1 MVYTSELV
9 VGVKIVKGA
18 LFPVKDFFGL
28 EESLQF
34 YGCGFRTIGSVN
46 DVFLETHAIGTANGS
61 GGGVSSVGRA
71 CKCSD
76 GSDGIHSSQA
86 HGNDGR
92 RHHGV
97 FDTLEERFLAEVSI
111 VLAEEFIGELHH
123 LQTAEVK
130 SFTLEDSEDFTNQP
144 ALQRAGFQQ
153 NECFF
158 NSHGI
163 RFKVQVEV
171 FGVFRTGETN
181 VCSKTGKTV
190 IREETATNV
199 GLFHASFTFSSHKN
213 FNSSANLLYF
223 SARQHKNSPLR
234 APFSSPRS
242 NFATAL
248 HFSRTM
254 NESHTLIIRRAVE
267 ADIPALLRLLR
278 QISQTHHDGRPDLFR
293 VGTKYDAAE
302 LRTLLTDRRQVML
315 VAEVKTEGVV
325 GYALCAQ
332 QEVEENHVLLPHR
345 TLYLDDLCVD
355 KRFQNFGIGGKLL
368 EAVKA
373 AARENHCD
381 DLTLNVW
388 ECNPRARAFYERHG
402 FRPRKTMMEI
412 EVS

>member
-18 LFPVKDFFGL
+18 LFPVEDFFGT
-28 EESLQF
+28 EEAAQF
-34 YGCGFRTIGSVN
+34 DLSGLGRVAGVDDI
-46 DVFLETHAIGTANGS
+46 FLETHAVAAADGA
-61 GGGVSSVGRA
+61 GGGIAAVGGTGQGA
-71 CKCSD
+71 D
-76 GSDGIHSSQA
+76 GGNGIDA
-86 HGNDGR
+86 LEAEGYDGR

-130 SFTLEDSEDFTNQP
+130 SFTLEDSEDFTDQP
-144 ALQRAGFQQ
+144 TLQCAGFQQ

-234 APFSSPRS
+234 APFS
-242 NFATAL
+242 
-248 HFSRTM
+248 
-254 NESHTLIIRRAVE
+254 
-267 ADIPALLRLLR
+267 
-278 QISQTHHDGRPDLFR
+278 
-293 VGTKYDAAE
+293 
-302 LRTLLTDRRQVML
+302 
-315 VAEVKTEGVV
+315 
-325 GYALCAQ
+325 
-332 QEVEENHVLLPHR
+332 
-345 TLYLDDLCVD
+345 
-355 KRFQNFGIGGKLL
+355 
-368 EAVKA
+368 
-373 AARENHCD
+373 
-381 DLTLNVW
+381 
-388 ECNPRARAFYERHG
+388 
-402 FRPRKTMMEI
+402 
-412 EVS
+412 